1 MTIIAVDDEK
11 GALTLLSDAIGA
23 VLPDARKETFDNP
36 SKAVAF
42 AEQNNVDIAF
52 LDIHMFGISGLE
64 VAKKIKQ
71 CCPKTNIIFVTGYE
85 EFARDAVR
93 LHASGYITKPITAEK
108 IKLEMENLLHPI
120 DYSSER
126 FFAKTF
132 GRFEFF
138 VDGKPL
144 SFKREKSKEVLALL
158 IDNEGASLTTEQI
171 ASYIYEERYYDRKLK
186 NTLMPIIRSLQE
198 TLQEAGAEEIL
209 VKTWGHLAVDTSKFH
224 CDSYDYMAGE
234 PYAINCFRGEYMSNY
249 SWAEERS
256 AGFYWDRVEKEARL

>member
-1 MTIIAVDDEK
+1 MKVLAVDDEK
-11 GALTLLSDAIGA
+11 GALTLLADAIERVIPEA
-23 VLPDARKETFDNP
+23 QTELFDNP

-42 AEQNNVDIAF
+42 AESNVIDIAF

-64 VAKKIKQ
+64 LAKKIKQ
-71 CCPKTNIIFVTGYE
+71 FHPKTNIIFVTGFD
-85 EFARDAVR
+85 EFAKDAVR
-93 LHASGYITKPITAEK
+93 LHASGYVTKPVTAEK
-108 IKLEMENLLHPI
+108 IRAEMENLLHPI

-126 FFAKTF
+126 FFARTF
-132 GRFEFF
+132 GRFDFF

-171 ASYIYEERYYDRKLK
+171 ASYIYEERDYDRKLK

-198 TLQEAGAEEIL
+198 SLQEVGAEDIL

-224 CDSYDYMAGE
+224 CDSYDYRAGE
-234 PYAINCFRGEYMSNY
+234 IYAINCFRGEYMSNY

-256 AGFYWDRVEKEARL
+256 ASFYWDRIERK